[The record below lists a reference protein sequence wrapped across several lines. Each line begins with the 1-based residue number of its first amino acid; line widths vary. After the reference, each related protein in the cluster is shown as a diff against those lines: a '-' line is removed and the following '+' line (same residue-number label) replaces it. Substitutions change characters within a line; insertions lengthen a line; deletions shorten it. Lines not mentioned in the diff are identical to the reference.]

1 MPTKLANF
9 IGQDALKELIHAK
22 IRYARA
28 NESSLPH
35 LLLCGQKESGK
46 KRFAGAIADE
56 LSVTLT
62 SVESSRL
69 IKSFD
74 LNGLFTNLA
83 HNAVL
88 MISNIELLR
97 DFLLDH
103 LVRTVSGGG
112 VEILIGAGPG
122 ARRHM
127 IEIPPFTFI
136 GTTSKPWMVDE
147 RLRRW
152 CILCEFVPYS
162 SDEVVRIVS
171 QVAIEEGLSLTH
183 DAAECVAEQSKGN
196 LGDATMLLRKIA
208 NHLRPSHSTM
218 IDHARLRQL
227 NEFLGSGSSYPQSL
241 ALADDLQKMEGI
253 EFEYWVA
260 DLFRKAGFRVEV
272 TQASGDHGVDLWAT
286 IGTDLVAVQC
296 KRWEGT
302 VGEPVLRDLY
312 GAMTAAGAKAG
323 YLVTTGTFTAQAHEF
338 ARSKALILV
347 DLSKLIEAT
356 KVPLILPEML
366 TLSK

>member
-1 MPTKLANF
+1 MPTKLDDF
-9 IGQDALKELIHAK
+9 IGPDALKELLRTK

-46 KRFAGAIADE
+46 KRFAAAIADE
-56 LSVTLT
+56 LGVTFT
-62 SVESSRL
+62 SAESNHL
-69 IKSFD
+69 VKSFD
-74 LNGLFTNLA
+74 LAGLFTNLA
-83 HNAVL
+83 RNAIL
-88 MISNIELLR
+88 MISDIELLR
-97 DFLLDH
+97 EFLLDH

-112 VEILIGAGPG
+112 VEMLIGAGSG
-122 ARRHM
+122 ARTHM

-136 GTTSKPWMVDE
+136 GTTTKPWMVHE
-147 RLRRW
+147 KLRRW
-152 CILCEFVPYS
+152 CVPCEFVPYS
-162 SDEVVRIVS
+162 LDQVIRIVL
-171 QVAIEEGLSLTH
+171 QVAIDEGLALTP
-183 DAAECVAEQSKGN
+183 DAAECVAKQCKGH
-196 LGDATMLLRKIA
+196 LGDATLLLRKIA
-208 NHLRPSHSTM
+208 NHFRSSHSTT
-218 IDHARLRQL
+218 IDQARLRQL
-227 NEFLGSGSSYPQSL
+227 NEFLGHDRLYPQSL

-253 EFEYWVA
+253 EFEHWVA

-272 TQASGDHGVDLWAT
+272 TQATGDHGVDLWAN

-296 KRWEGT
+296 KRWDST

-338 ARSKALILV
+338 ARSKTLILV

-356 KVPLILPEML
+356 QTPSILRDML
-366 TLSK
+366 NPAN